1 MKISEIMKNVS
12 TEEQER
18 RMEAVNR
25 MNILWNKKQVCED
38 KEQVKRIEKKIRLI
52 ARNEQSWL
60 KNVAFFLY

>member
-1 MKISEIMKNVS
+1 MKISEIMKGVS
-12 TEEQER
+12 TEEQNR

-38 KEQVKRIEKKIRLI
+38 SEKVKRIEKRIKEI
-52 ARNEQSWL
+52 ARQEQSWL

>member
-1 MKISEIMKNVS
+1 MKISEIMKGVS

-38 KEQVKRIEKKIRLI
+38 SAKVKRIEKKIRLI
-52 ARNEQSWL
+52 ARQEQSWL

>member
-25 MNILWNKKQVCED
+25 MNILWIKKQVCED
-38 KEQVKRIEKKIRLI
+38 SEKAKRIEKQIKMI
-52 ARNEQSWL
+52 ARQEQSWM

>member
-1 MKISEIMKNVS
+1 MKISEIMKGVS

-38 KEQVKRIEKKIRLI
+38 SAKVKRIEKKIRQI
-52 ARNEQSWL
+52 ARQEQSWL

>member
-1 MKISEIMKNVS
+1 MKISEIMKGVS

-18 RMEAVNR
+18 RMDAVNR

-38 KEQVKRIEKKIRLI
+38 KDKAKRIDRQIRKI
-52 ARNEQSWL
+52 ARQEQSWM